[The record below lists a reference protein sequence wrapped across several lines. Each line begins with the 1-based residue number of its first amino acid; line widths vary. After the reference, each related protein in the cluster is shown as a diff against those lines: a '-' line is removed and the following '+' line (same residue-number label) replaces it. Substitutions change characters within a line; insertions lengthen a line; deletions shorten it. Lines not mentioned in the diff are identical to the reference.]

1 MLLVCVSVIYTSML
15 LDYSVFFLQISLWP
29 FIVKKLA
36 RFYCFQQSAF
46 SCSKVCNVLVGVK
59 LKGYMGK

>member
-1 MLLVCVSVIYTSML
+1 ML

-36 RFYCFQQSAF
+36 RFYCFRQSAF
-46 SCSKVCNVLVGVK
+46 SCLMVCNVLVGVK

>member
-15 LDYSVFFLQISLWP
+15 LDYSVFFLHISLWP
-29 FIVKKLA
+29 LIIKRLSSFM
-36 RFYCFQQSAF
+36 CFSQWAF
-46 SCSKVCNVLVGVK
+46 SCLMVCNVLVGVK